1 MALPKVRQEASR
13 DPSRAALAEQIERR
27 TAARQSR
34 DDALRALNEV
44 EGRHSAATLAL
55 VEAQDA
61 LAEARP
67 MPEADVVAATLR
79 GETVDIQAPI
89 VEARARVEDARR
101 ERDQLAVAR
110 DSLRAALDRAS
121 DRLRWA
127 DQSVREARAAVMQEA
142 LPGLIDR
149 AKVLRAELL
158 GIGRVLNVLRSEHTG
173 PSIGPGERALLS
185 EADDVGRSTFFER
198 SNEVPATAEQL
209 AWEDAMRGLLDDPN
223 CPLPRIGE

>member
-1 MALPKVRQEASR
+1 MALPKVKQEVSR

-27 TAARQSR
+27 AAARQSR

-44 EGRHSAATLAL
+44 EGRQLPAS
-55 VEAQDA
+55 EAVWQAEAA
-61 LAEARP
+61 LADARP
-67 MPEADVVAATLR
+67 LSGTELIAATLR
-79 GETVDIQAPI
+79 GESIDTEAPI
-89 VEARARVEDARR
+89 KEARSRVEESRR
-101 ERDQLAVAR
+101 ARDQLTTAR

-121 DRLRWA
+121 DGVRWA
-127 DQSVREARAAVMQEA
+127 DESVREARAAVLQYA
-142 LPGLIDR
+142 LPDLIER
-149 AKVLRAELL
+149 AKALRAELL
-158 GIGRVLNVLRSEHTG
+158 GIGRVLNVLRSEHTS

-185 EADDVGRSTFFER
+185 EADDVGRSAFFER